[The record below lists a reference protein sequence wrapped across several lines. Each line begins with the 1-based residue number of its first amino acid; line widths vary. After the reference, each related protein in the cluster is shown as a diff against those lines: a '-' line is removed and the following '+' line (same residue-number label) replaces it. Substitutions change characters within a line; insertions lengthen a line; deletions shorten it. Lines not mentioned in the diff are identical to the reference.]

1 MQKKKWNSRKTCL
14 PCYMKCPCRINV
26 LWTMLLVV
34 LSYLNFKKFLYIRV
48 IHWKVHVT
56 KVLCFHM
63 FHVLVLSKCSVVSCM
78 LLDHSPL
85 LFTSTLLCTL
95 SLSLYILGCNV
106 FLSPWRLPNHW
117 KRRYSS
123 SRNYVLSMDCGN
135 CRMRALLSVF
145 FQMNIVPTSWENF
158 SSLDNLPF

>member
-1 MQKKKWNSRKTCL
+1 MPKKMTFIVN
-14 PCYMKCPCRINV
+14 MKCHHRINV

-34 LSYLNFKKFLYIRV
+34 LRYLNFEKFSYIRV

-63 FHVLVLSKCSVVSCM
+63 FHVLVLSKCLVVSCM
-78 LLDHSPL
+78 LLDHSAL
-85 LFTSTLLCTL
+85 LFTSTMLCTL

-106 FLSPWRLPNHW
+106 FLSPWQLPNHW
-117 KRRYSS
+117 KIRYSNS
-123 SRNYVLSMDCGN
+123 HNYMLNMDCGN

-145 FQMNIVPTSWENF
+145 FQMNIFPTSWENF
-158 SSLDNLPF
+158 SSLGNHRF